1 MNSRKR
7 VQNYFA
13 REKLDRVP
21 IDYFANPGI
30 DEKLKK
36 HFGVN
41 SDVALRKCLQVD
53 FYGIEPQYIGKRLH
67 KEKAGMRVSPDYG
80 IVTKWV
86 QNEFGGYED
95 YCEFPLE
102 DAEVEEVMAWPMP
115 TPDDYDYEGILE
127 HCKNLSQD
135 FCLFA
140 GNAGYA
146 CYINSNGFLRGME
159 QTFVD
164 IATLDPA
171 GELLAK
177 RRMELELGKM
187 ERVLDKCG
195 DYIDFI
201 WLGEDL
207 GTQQGPLISMESY
220 RKVIKPWHQKYLDLA
235 DAYGKKTML
244 HTCGSSSWVYP
255 EMIKMGLDAVDTL
268 QPEAMNMSPEYLK
281 ANFSGKLCFHGCI
294 STAGAVVTGTPDEV
308 EQTVKETLAVMKP
321 GYEYAFSPTH
331 MLQDN
336 SPIENVL
343 AMYDTAIKY
352 GRYY

>member
-7 VQNYFA
+7 VLNYFA

-30 DEKLKK
+30 DGKLKR

-41 SDVALRKCLQVD
+41 SDAALRKCLHAD
-53 FYGIEPQYIGKRLH
+53 FYGIEPRYTGKRLH
-67 KEKAGMRVSPDYG
+67 AEKPGVRVSPDYG
-80 IVTKWV
+80 IVTRWV
-86 QNEFGGYED
+86 DNEYGGYED

-102 DAEVEEVMAWPMP
+102 EADEEAVMAWPMP
-115 TPDDYDYEGILE
+115 SPDDYDYDEILE
-127 HCKNLSQD
+127 QCRSLTKD
-135 FCLFA
+135 FSLFA
-140 GNAGYA
+140 GNAGYG

-159 QTFVD
+159 QTFID
-164 IATLDPA
+164 IITQDPA

-177 RRMELELGKM
+177 RRMELELARM

-220 RKVIKPWHQKYLDLA
+220 RAVLKPWHQKYLDLA
-235 DAYGKKTML
+235 AAYHKKTML

-255 EMIKMGLDAVDTL
+255 EMIEMGLTAVDTL
-268 QPEAMNMSPEYLK
+268 QPEANNMSPKYLK
-281 ANFSGKLCFHGCI
+281 EQFGGKLCFHGCI
-294 STAGAVVTGTPDEV
+294 STAGPVVEGTAEDV
-308 EQTVKETLAVMKP
+308 KKNVKETLEIMKP

-336 SPIENVL
+336 TPLENVL
-343 AMYDTAIKY
+343 AMYNAAVRY
-352 GRYY
+352 GTY